1 MFGGREIHHP
11 MEHAPADEWP
21 WEGGLAGDSEEEG
34 ERFVEEQKRKWRA
47 QQKRERAQK
56 RPGADK
62 KLPSALK
69 AKPGQ
74 AEKVKKLKKPKGLR
88 VKFAQI

>member
-1 MFGGREIHHP
+1 MQP
-11 MEHAPADEWP
+11 DSTTLTPADEWP

-34 ERFVEEQKRKWRA
+34 ERFVEEQKR
-47 QQKRERAQK
+47 ERAQK

-69 AKPGQ
+69 AKPGEAGKQ
-74 AEKVKKLKKPKGLR
+74 KKPKKPKGLR
-88 VKFAQI
+88 VKFSQI